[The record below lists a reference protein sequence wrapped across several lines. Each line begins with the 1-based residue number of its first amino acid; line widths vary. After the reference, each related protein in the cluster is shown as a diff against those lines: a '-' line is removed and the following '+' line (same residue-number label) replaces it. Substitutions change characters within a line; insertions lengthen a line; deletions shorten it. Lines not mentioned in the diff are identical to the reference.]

1 MINKDVKVII
11 ILGVAIT
18 AAMSIICLFIE
29 PVCAIITLLLG
40 AIITGI
46 FALYT
51 KKRYNKLNEL
61 NNYLSAVCSGDFDL
75 KIAENTEGELSILS
89 NNLYKVITIL
99 KTQNEMLIKDKTYL
113 ADSLADISHQLKT
126 PLTSMMVM
134 TDLIKEN
141 GQPEKRD
148 EFLSIIEGQLD
159 KMKWL
164 ITNLLKL
171 SRLDAGTVEFKSEP
185 FSIKNAVEQSLNP
198 FLVTLELKQIELLN
212 NAEDFTVTGDE
223 GWTVEA
229 IENIIKN
236 CIEHTDKNGRL
247 TISSKGTNLYTS
259 LIITDSGCGIEPED
273 LPHIFE
279 RFYQGKNAHCE
290 SVGIGLALAKTIFEK
305 ERATITVNSKIGVG
319 SEFEIRFYNTI
330 V

>member
-1 MINKDVKVII
+1 
-11 ILGVAIT
+11 
-18 AAMSIICLFIE
+18 
-29 PVCAIITLLLG
+29 
-40 AIITGI
+40 
-46 FALYT
+46 
-51 KKRYNKLNEL
+51 
-61 NNYLSAVCSGDFDL
+61 
-75 KIAENTEGELSILS
+75 
-89 NNLYKVITIL
+89 
-99 KTQNEMLIKDKTYL
+99 MLIKDKTYL

-171 SRLDAGTVEFKSEP
+171 SRLDAGTVEFKTEP

-305 ERATITVNSKIGVG
+305 ERATITVNSEIGVG
-319 SEFEIRFYNTI
+319 SEFEIRFYNAI

>member
-1 MINKDVKVII
+1 MINKDVKIII
-11 ILGVAIT
+11 ILGIAIT
-18 AAMSIICLFIE
+18 AVMSIICLFIE
-29 PVCAIITLLLG
+29 PICAIITLLLG

-51 KKRYNKLNEL
+51 KQRYKRLNEL

-171 SRLDAGTVEFKSEP
+171 SRLDAGTVEFKNEP
-185 FSIKNAVEQSLNP
+185 FSIKNAVEQSINP
-198 FLVTLELKQIELLN
+198 FLVTIELKQIELLN
-212 NAEDFTVTGDE
+212 NADDFTVTGDE

-229 IENIIKN
+229 IGNIIKN

-247 TISSKGTNLYTS
+247 TISSTGTNLYTS
-259 LIITDSGCGIEPED
+259 IVITDNGCGIEAED

-279 RFYQGKNAHCE
+279 RFYQGKNAHNE
-290 SVGIGLALAKTIFEK
+290 SVGIGLALAKAVFEK
-305 ERATITVNSKIGVG
+305 ERATITVNSEIGIG
-319 SEFEIRFYNTI
+319 SEFEIRFYNAI

>member
-1 MINKDVKVII
+1 MINKDVKIII

-18 AAMSIICLFIE
+18 AVMSIICLFIE
-29 PVCAIITLLLG
+29 PICAIITLLLG

-51 KKRYNKLNEL
+51 KQRYNRLNEL

-171 SRLDAGTVEFKSEP
+171 SRLDAGTVEFKNET
-185 FSIKNAVEQSLNP
+185 FSIKNAVEQSINP

-212 NAEDFTVTGDE
+212 NADDFTVTGDE

-229 IENIIKN
+229 IGNIIKN

-247 TISSKGTNLYTS
+247 TISSTGTNLYTS
-259 LIITDSGCGIEPED
+259 IVITDNGCGIEAED

-279 RFYQGKNAHCE
+279 RFYQGKNAHNE
-290 SVGIGLALAKTIFEK
+290 SVGIGLALAKAVFEK
-305 ERATITVNSKIGVG
+305 ERATITVNSEIGVG
-319 SEFEIRFYNTI
+319 SEFEIRFYNAI

>member
-1 MINKDVKVII
+1 MINKDVKIII

-18 AAMSIICLFIE
+18 AVMSIICLFIE
-29 PVCAIITLLLG
+29 PICAIITLLLG
-40 AIITGI
+40 SIITGI

-51 KKRYNKLNEL
+51 KQRYNRLNEL

-171 SRLDAGTVEFKSEP
+171 SRLDAGTVEFKNEP

-212 NAEDFTVTGDE
+212 NADDFTVTGDE

-229 IENIIKN
+229 IGNIIKN

-247 TISSKGTNLYTS
+247 TISSTGTNLYTS
-259 LIITDSGCGIEPED
+259 IVITDNGCGIEAED

-279 RFYQGKNAHCE
+279 RFYQGKNAHNE
-290 SVGIGLALAKTIFEK
+290 SVGIGLALAKAVFEK
-305 ERATITVNSKIGVG
+305 ERATITVNSEIGIG
-319 SEFEIRFYNTI
+319 SEFEIRFYNAI